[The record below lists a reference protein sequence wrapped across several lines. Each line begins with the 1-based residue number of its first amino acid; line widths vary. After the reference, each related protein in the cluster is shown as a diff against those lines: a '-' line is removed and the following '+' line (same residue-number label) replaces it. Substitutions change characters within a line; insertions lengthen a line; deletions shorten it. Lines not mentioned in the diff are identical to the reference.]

1 MSAAASPLARARSFL
16 FVPGDRPERLRKALD
31 SGAHAVIAD
40 LEDAV
45 APEDKPAARQ
55 ALTGAWTT
63 LGPAERGRLLVRIN
77 APGTAW
83 YDDDMALL
91 RELAQHNLAGVM
103 LPKAESAA
111 AIGQVAELSR
121 APVLP
126 LIESAQG
133 LHALD
138 LLARAPS
145 VLRLAFGH
153 LDFQADLGLH
163 CDADER
169 ELDSVRLAFT
179 VASRRGG
186 LVAPVDG
193 ITAALDDEPRLAADA
208 ARSRRLGFG
217 AKLCIHP
224 RQVGPVNEGMGPTPA
239 QRAWAQR
246 VLEASRERGTGAFR
260 LDGQMIDA
268 PVLQRARQLLE

>member
-1 MSAAASPLARARSFL
+1 M
-16 FVPGDRPERLRKALD
+16 
-31 SGAHAVIAD
+31 
-40 LEDAV
+40 
-45 APEDKPAARQ
+45 
-55 ALTGAWTT
+55 
-63 LGPAERGRLLVRIN
+63 
-77 APGTAW
+77 
-83 YDDDMALL
+83 
-91 RELAQHNLAGVM
+91 
-103 LPKAESAA
+103 
-111 AIGQVAELSR
+111 
-121 APVLP
+121 LP

-179 VASRRGG
+179 VASRRAG
-186 LVAPVDG
+186 LPAPVDG
-193 ITAALDDEPRLAADA
+193 VTAALDDEPRLAADA

-246 VLEASRERGTGAFR
+246 RAG
-260 LDGQMIDA
+260 GQ
-268 PVLQRARQLLE
+268 PRTRHGRVSPRWAR